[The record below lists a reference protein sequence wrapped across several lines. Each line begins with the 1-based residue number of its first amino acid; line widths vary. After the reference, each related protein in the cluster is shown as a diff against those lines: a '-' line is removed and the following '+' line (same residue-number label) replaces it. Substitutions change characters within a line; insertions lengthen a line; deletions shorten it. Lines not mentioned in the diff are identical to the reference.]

1 MANETNL
8 DVLNAVT
15 TPPETQPFGISGEW
29 SDDLFRP
36 KGLLGDINQWMINS
50 CGMHQPKFALAA
62 SITVCGALLARIVKD
77 REGQKTNIFTLAV
90 GGTSAGKNDP
100 IRLIQK
106 LLISLNRKIL
116 LVGEVTSDSALE
128 ITLDAFPSRIMLLDE
143 VGHYVANV
151 KSAGPSNGH
160 LRTVI
165 PMLTKVWS
173 AASGALQG
181 KCRALDTNGKWKPPK
196 TILEPCVCV
205 YGTTVPKVLFDSMSF
220 EDFEDGSIPRFL
232 SFISETRPPYQPKG
246 EISVPD
252 KLRNSLLNALS
263 TLGANEAVYL
273 FEKDEAGEMTRW
285 NPARSVPESPE
296 ASAIFEAFEKEK
308 TMLMTAADNGD
319 APLYLI
325 GKGVENSKRIA
336 LIVASFINPANPI
349 VDGYAADYAVRLVKA
364 SAADMVKYVR
374 QNVASSRY
382 ERDAQLIE
390 RIIRRA
396 GANGITQSEITR
408 ATRSMR
414 RGDRDNILCDLE
426 EAGIIS
432 KLQVDGI
439 GQKKVS
445 VFHYIGKDK

>member
-8 DVLNAVT
+8 DALNAAT
-15 TPPETQPFGISGEW
+15 TPPETQTLGISGEW
-29 SDDLFRP
+29 SDDLFSP

-50 CGMHQPKFALAA
+50 SGMYQPKFALAA
-62 SITVCGALLARIVKD
+62 SLTAGGSLLSRIVKD
-77 REGQKTNIFTLAV
+77 NEGQRTNIFTLTV
-90 GGTSAGKNDP
+90 GMTSAGKNDP
-100 IRLIQK
+100 IRLIRELLNSLGREK
-106 LLISLNRKIL
+106 LLT
-116 LVGEVTSDSALE
+116 GEPTSDSAVEILLE
-128 ITLDAFPSRIMLLDE
+128 DFPARIMLLDE
-143 VGHYVANV
+143 VGHYFANV
-151 KSAGPSNGH
+151 KSAGHSNGH
-160 LRTVI
+160 LHTVL

-181 KCRALDTNGKWKPPK
+181 KGRGLNSNGKWKPPV
-196 TILEPCVCV
+196 TIRKPCICF
-205 YGTTVPKVLFDSMSF
+205 YGTTVPKVLFKSMCL

-232 SFISETRPPYQPKG
+232 TFISENRPERQSKP
-246 EISVPD
+246 EISVPE
-252 KLRNSLLNALS
+252 KLKTNLRNALHQ
-263 TLGANEAVYL
+263 LGANEAVYQ
-273 FEKDEAGEMTRW
+273 FGKDNTGEKPEW
-285 NPARSVPESPE
+285 NPARAVPESPE

-319 APLYLI
+319 VPLYLI

-364 SAADMVKYVR
+364 SVADMVKYVR
-374 QNVASSRY
+374 QNVASSRR

-414 RGDRDNILCDLE
+414 RGDRDDILCDLE

-432 KLQVDGI
+432 NSQVNGI
-439 GQKKVS
+439 GLKKVS
-445 VFHYIGKDK
+445 VFRYLGKDK